1 MRARRHASHQAARER
16 ADPGTVE
23 AFYFDGVRA
32 QLGFVPNVASL
43 MAIRPAVL
51 TGWAGLQ
58 SALGGRLD
66 HATREAIALV
76 VSEVNGCAYCLATHS
91 RAAAA
96 FILTLIVLI
105 RGRLQ
110 LASSSWP

>member
-1 MRARRHASHQAARER
+1 MPRIKLPANEQIPEQSK
-16 ADPGTVE
+16 P
-23 AFYFDGVRA
+23 FIDGVRA